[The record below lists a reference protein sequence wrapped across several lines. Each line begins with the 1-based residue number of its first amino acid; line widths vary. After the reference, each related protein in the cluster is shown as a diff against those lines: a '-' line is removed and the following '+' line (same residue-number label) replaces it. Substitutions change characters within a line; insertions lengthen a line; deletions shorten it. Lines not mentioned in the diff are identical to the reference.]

1 MDDKKTLKPI
11 EKKGIF
17 TFDLQQFLPLQEEIF
32 SFDLKPF
39 LFKELI
45 LKEQDFRDALSA
57 FDWES
62 VRDKW
67 VYLHCSNQAII
78 PMWAYMLVSSM
89 CAGKAKW
96 CAFATDEKAFKVKA
110 VIHALETHDF
120 QQYEG
125 MRIVIKGC
133 GDAAI
138 TEELYVA
145 ATMAL
150 QPFARSIMYGE
161 PCSTVPVFKRL
172 SE

>member
-17 TFDLQQFLPLQEEIF
+17 TFDLQQFLPSTEEIY
-32 SFDLKPF
+32 SFDLKPY
-39 LFKELI
+39 LFRELI
-45 LKEQDFRDALSA
+45 LKEQDFRDALAA
-57 FDWES
+57 FDWS
-62 VRDKW
+62 AVQDKW
-67 VYLHCSNQAII
+67 VFIHCSNQAII
-78 PMWAYMLVSSM
+78 PIWAYMLVSSM

-96 CAFATDEKAFKVKA
+96 CAFASNEKEFKVKS
-110 VIHALETHDF
+110 VLHTLEKHDF
-120 QQYEG
+120 QQYEN

-133 GDAAI
+133 GDDAI